1 MTKVKVIKL
10 SGFDLGPF
18 DNLENL
24 FEEKINRFIE
34 NRTILDIK
42 YQTAI
47 SSSGFMVNPSDVIG
61 NASVRRN
68 ETGLESDVIF
78 YGGSEEFEN
87 SLKELIS
94 EHKLYI
100 AGYYIAVKSHEEEGI
115 RIIDSMRLAS
125 TFITY
130 ADVYGDDD
138 LLIQIK
144 ED

>member
-1 MTKVKVIKL
+1 MIKATCKLLVFDKVDV
-10 SGFDLGPF
+10 
-18 DNLENL
+18 NNNL
-24 FEEKINRFIE
+24 FPKSIEIKIPEKVP
-34 NRTILDIK
+34 LL
-42 YQTAI
+42 
-47 SSSGFMVNPSDVIG
+47 SSTGFMVNPSDVIG